1 MAVEILKM
9 AGVTKRFPGVL
20 ALNNVNFTLEEGE
33 THALVG
39 ANGAGKST
47 LIKTLAGVYSP
58 DSGTIELRGEKQVFK
73 RPMDAKQK
81 GIAVIY
87 QEFTLFPDLDV
98 AKNIYFGM
106 EPVYGKT
113 GLVNWKKVYSQA
125 KKLIERFGLEL
136 NIYSK
141 IKDLSIAQQQ
151 MVEIAKALACNANI
165 LVMDEPTA
173 TLTISEVERLFEII
187 EDLKKKNVSII
198 YISHRLDEVVRIS
211 NRLTVLR
218 SGTVVGSA
226 VTGEITKN
234 EIVKMMVGEN
244 INNDITPNPVVEQP
258 LVMSVKNISNAFIH
272 DISFDLKKGE
282 VLGIAGLVGAGRTEV
297 MRALFGADK
306 IRSGEIIISGVKRSI
321 NRPKDAINCKIGL
334 LPESRKAQGLFMNI
348 RSEHLPVGQRKK
360 HYKKTQAKRPPKG
373 TSSERRPADILLRR
387 DFGHWEMDCVVGRQ
401 YTRNVLLVLTERV
414 TRYEIIMKMPNRKT
428 ATVVQYLDKLERRYG
443 KKFRTLFK
451 SITVDNGSEF
461 SDFVGLER
469 SVYGGGRTTVYYCH
483 PYTSCE
489 RGSNERIN
497 RDIRRLLPKGTDF
510 SKVSDKRVQE
520 VARWV
525 NAYPREIFGFGTSA
539 ELFTKQLS
547 AL

>member
-218 SGTVVGSA
+218 SGTVA
-226 VTGEITKN
+226 VSYTHLT
-234 EIVKMMVGEN
+234 
-244 INNDITPNPVVEQP
+244 
-258 LVMSVKNISNAFIH
+258 
-272 DISFDLKKGE
+272 
-282 VLGIAGLVGAGRTEV
+282 
-297 MRALFGADK
+297 
-306 IRSGEIIISGVKRSI
+306 
-321 NRPKDAINCKIGL
+321 
-334 LPESRKAQGLFMNI
+334 LPTNSR
-348 RSEHLPVGQRKK
+348 V
-360 HYKKTQAKRPPKG
+360 
-373 TSSERRPADILLRR
+373 
-387 DFGHWEMDCVVGRQ
+387 
-401 YTRNVLLVLTERV
+401 
-414 TRYEIIMKMPNRKT
+414 
-428 ATVVQYLDKLERRYG
+428 
-443 KKFRTLFK
+443 
-451 SITVDNGSEF
+451 
-461 SDFVGLER
+461 
-469 SVYGGGRTTVYYCH
+469 
-483 PYTSCE
+483 
-489 RGSNERIN
+489 
-497 RDIRRLLPKGTDF
+497 
-510 SKVSDKRVQE
+510 
-520 VARWV
+520 
-525 NAYPREIFGFGTSA
+525 
-539 ELFTKQLS
+539 
-547 AL
+547 